1 MWISK
6 RKWNDFLANYK
17 ALKYKVL
24 SLEEAHDVGLV
35 GSGFGIVKQYHHSA
49 EKVSTSNIS
58 DITLEELARLVIDR
72 KPIVRE
78 ENVKVKVEY
87 R

>member
-6 RKWNDFLANYK
+6 RKWNDFIANYK
-17 ALKYKVL
+17 ALENKVL
-24 SLEEAHDVGLV
+24 SLEEAHDVCLV
-35 GSGFGIVKQYHHSA
+35 GSGFGRVKRYYHSSDKA
-49 EKVSTSNIS
+49 STSNIK
-58 DITLEELARLVIDR
+58 DITFEELARLVIDHE
-72 KPIVRE
+72 PIVRE

>member
-17 ALKYKVL
+17 ALKYKVM

-49 EKVSTSNIS
+49 EKHINF
-58 DITLEELARLVIDR
+58 
-72 KPIVRE
+72 K
-78 ENVKVKVEY
+78 
-87 R
+87 